1 MRRYKRKAVDEF
13 ELIQRYFDRRG
24 AASGVIRGVGDDGAV
39 LLPDRG
45 RELIG
50 VIDTLVERVHFP
62 GDIDPADLGY
72 RAVAINLSDI
82 AAMGGRPRWM
92 TLALTLT
99 DADENWVAAFAK
111 GLYEAADEHS
121 VSLVGGDLTRGDDKV
136 VTVQITGDVAAGKA
150 IYRSGANVG
159 DTIFV
164 SGTLGDA
171 AAGLEQLSTGATDSF
186 LTQRFLRPSAR
197 VDLGLSL
204 VDVASA
210 AIDISD
216 GLFGD
221 LNKLLSASGVGAE
234 IDLDSLP
241 VSAALGAA
249 CKRDE
254 QRRFAL
260 SGGDDYELCFTA
272 PPGARIDSG
281 QLRITPIGK
290 VVSGHGIVCRADG
303 EIVDYADCGYRHFQ

>member
-13 ELIQRYFDRRG
+13 ELIHRYFDRSG
-24 AASGVIRGVGDDGAV
+24 AAGGVITGVGDDGAV
-39 LLPDRG
+39 LRPDRG
-45 RELIG
+45 RELIC

-99 DADENWVAAFAK
+99 DADENWIAAFAK

-121 VSLVGGDLTRGDDKV
+121 VTLVGGDLTRGDDKV
-136 VTVQITGDVAAGKA
+136 ITVQITGDVAAGKA
-150 IYRSGANVG
+150 IHRSGANIG

-171 AAGLEQLSTGATDSF
+171 AAGLEQLATGATDSY
-186 LTQRFLRPSAR
+186 LAQRFLRPSAR
-197 VDLGLSL
+197 VDLGRSL

-221 LNKLLSASGVGAE
+221 LYKLLSASGVGAE

-249 CKRDE
+249 CKGDE

-260 SGGDDYELCFTA
+260 SGGDDYELCFTV
-272 PPGARIDSG
+272 PDGAVFDSG
-281 QLRITPIGK
+281 KLRVTPIGK
-290 VVSGHGIVCRADG
+290 VVGSQGIICRADG
-303 EIVDYADCGYRHFQ
+303 EIVEYADSGYRHFQ

>member
-1 MRRYKRKAVDEF
+1 VDEF
-13 ELIQRYFDRRG
+13 ELIERYFDRRG
-24 AASGVIRGVGDDGAV
+24 AASGVVTGVGDDGAV
-39 LLPDRG
+39 LRPDNN
-45 RELIG
+45 RELIC

-62 GDIDPADLGY
+62 ADIDAADLGY

-99 DADENWVAAFAK
+99 DADENWVAAFAE
-111 GLYEAADEHS
+111 GLYEASDEHR

-136 VTVQITGDVAAGKA
+136 VTVQIAGDVAAGKA
-150 IYRSGANVG
+150 IHRTGANVG

-171 AAGLEQLSTGATDSF
+171 AAGLEQLSSGTADSY
-186 LTQRFLRPSAR
+186 LAQRFLRPSAR
-197 VDLGLSL
+197 VDLGRSL

-216 GLFGD
+216 GLYGD

-234 IDLDSLP
+234 IDLASLP
-241 VSAALGAA
+241 VSAALGSAYA
-249 CKRDE
+249 SDA

-272 PPGARIDSG
+272 PSDAVFDSG
-281 QLRITPIGK
+281 NLRVTPIGK
-290 VVSGHGIVCRADG
+290 VVTGHEIVCRADG
-303 EIVDYADCGYRHFQ
+303 QIVEYADSGYRHF

>member
-1 MRRYKRKAVDEF
+1 MDEF
-13 ELIQRYFDRRG
+13 ELIQRYFGRGG
-24 AASGVIRGVGDDGAV
+24 AARGVITGVGDDGAV
-39 LLPDRG
+39 LCPDHG
-45 RELIG
+45 RELIC

-62 GDIDPADLGY
+62 SEIDAANLGY
-72 RAVAINLSDI
+72 RAVAVNLSDI

-92 TLALTLT
+92 TLALTMT
-99 DADENWVAAFAK
+99 DADENWVAAFAE
-111 GLYEAADEHS
+111 GLYEASDEHS
-121 VSLVGGDLTRGDDKV
+121 VSLVGGDLTHGDDKV

-150 IYRSGANVG
+150 IHRSGANVG

-171 AAGLEQLSTGATDSF
+171 AAGLEQLSTGETDNY
-186 LTQRFLRPSAR
+186 LAQRFLRPSAR
-197 VDLGLSL
+197 VSFGQTL
-204 VDVASA
+204 VGVASA
-210 AIDISD
+210 AIDVSD

-221 LNKLLSASGVGAE
+221 LNKLLSASNVGAE

-249 CKRDE
+249 YESDV

-272 PPGARIDSG
+272 PPDAVFDSG
-281 QLRITPIGK
+281 KLRVTPIGK
-290 VVSGHGIVCRADG
+290 VVPGHEIACRTDG
-303 EIVDYADCGYRHFQ
+303 EIVEYADSGYRHF

>member
-1 MRRYKRKAVDEF
+1 MDEF
-13 ELIQRYFDRRG
+13 ELIQRYFNRRG
-24 AASGVIRGVGDDGAV
+24 AASGVVTGVGDDGAV
-39 LLPDRG
+39 LRPDKG
-45 RELIG
+45 RELIC

-62 GDIDPADLGY
+62 GEIDAADLGY

-99 DADENWVAAFAK
+99 DADQRWVAAFAD

-150 IYRSGANVG
+150 IHRSGANDG

-171 AAGLEQLSTGATDSF
+171 AAGLEQLSTGPTDNF
-186 LTQRFLRPSAR
+186 LAQRFLRPSAR
-197 VDLGLSL
+197 VELGRSL

-234 IDLDSLP
+234 IDLESLP
-241 VSAALGAA
+241 VSAALDAA
-249 CKRDE
+249 YDKDV

-272 PPGARIDSG
+272 PADAVVEGG
-281 QLRITPIGK
+281 KLRVTPIGK
-290 VVSGHGIVCRADG
+290 VVTGHEIVCRADG
-303 EIVDYADCGYRHFQ
+303 QIVEYADSGYRHFQ